1 MEKVNIHDAK
11 THLSRLV
18 ERAAKGEAFII
29 AKAGKPMVKVV
40 PLEPIEVKPLSR
52 TGFMVGQMT
61 VPDDFDEMGRAEIEA
76 MFNGRS

>member
-18 ERAAKGEAFII
+18 DRAAKGEAFII
-29 AKAGKPMVKVV
+29 AKAGKAMVKVV
-40 PLEPIEVKPLSR
+40 PFEPVETEPLQR

>member
-18 ERAAKGEAFII
+18 DRAAKGEACII
-29 AKAGKPMVKVV
+29 AKAGKAMVKVV
-40 PLEPIEVKPLSR
+40 PLEPIETKPLQR